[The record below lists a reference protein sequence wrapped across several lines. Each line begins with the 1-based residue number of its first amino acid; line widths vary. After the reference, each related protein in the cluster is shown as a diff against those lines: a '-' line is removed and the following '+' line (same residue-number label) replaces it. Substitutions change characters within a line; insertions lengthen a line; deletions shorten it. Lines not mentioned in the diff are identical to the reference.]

1 MKDKSVTKLKT
12 KNEMIVYEA
21 EGINLVD
28 VYHLIQSQ
36 IQTINAQSQVIKELE
51 KNAELL
57 KQLDEVWD
65 KLNYERNECY

>member
-1 MKDKSVTKLKT
+1 MKDKSVTKLET
-12 KNEMIVYEA
+12 KNEMLVYEA

-36 IQTINAQSQVIKELE
+36 IQTINAQSKVIKELE

-57 KQLDEVWD
+57 KQLDKVWD
-65 KLNYERNECY
+65 ELNHERNERY

>member
-36 IQTINAQSQVIKELE
+36 IQTINAQSKVIKELE